1 MTVENTDS
9 GPVADV
15 ASEKPE
21 IPDGALLLHATT
33 LNFSLGEIDQDW
45 YIVAEDDTGEIILTG
60 ASDGTR
66 LVLGDL
72 LRLPR
77 KIIAL
82 TVLRRLARCAAN
94 ARDLVQSHRFLVRRI
109 SASAADETLPFGSR
123 TVDSLLASL
132 GPTSQLGTH
141 NDDELES
148 HLALAESFSVALPD
162 PDTIDEPYPDNADT
176 EPDPG
181 AVLYSIDRN
190 YTLRCAVGGRVIFTG
205 IDLADVNPTADKHY
219 TAHDVFDAWV
229 GVLDHIRTADRLCAE
244 IHPKIP
250 GMIDQIIGAEN

>member
-1 MTVENTDS
+1 MTFDNTD
-9 GPVADV
+9 PVAG
-15 ASEKPE
+15 EKPE

-33 LNFSLGEIDQDW
+33 LNSSLGEIDQDW
-45 YIVAEDDTGEIILTG
+45 YIAAEDDECQIVLIG
-60 ASDGTR
+60 AIDGTR

-77 KIIAL
+77 NIIAL
-82 TVLRRLARCAAN
+82 AVLRRLACCAAN

-109 SASAADETLPFGSR
+109 SAADGVLPFGSR

-132 GPTSQLGTH
+132 GPTSQLGTRG
-141 NDDELES
+141 DDELES
-148 HLALAESFSVALPD
+148 NLALTESFSVALPD
-162 PDTIDEPYPDNADT
+162 PDTIDEPYSDDADA

-181 AVLYSIDRN
+181 AALYSIDRN

-205 IDLADVNPTADKHY
+205 IDLADVDPTADKHY
-219 TAHDVFDAWV
+219 TARDVFGAWV
-229 GVLDHIRTADRLCAE
+229 SVLDHIRTAERLCAE

-250 GMIDQIIGAEN
+250 GMIDQIIGADN